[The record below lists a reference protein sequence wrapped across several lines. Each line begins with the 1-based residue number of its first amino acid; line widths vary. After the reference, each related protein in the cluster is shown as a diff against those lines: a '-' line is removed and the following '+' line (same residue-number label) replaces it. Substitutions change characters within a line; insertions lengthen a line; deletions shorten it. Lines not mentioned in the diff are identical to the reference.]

1 MQLLRHPPGRIVSLP
16 ECAGTAVF
24 ALFPVL
30 LATNE
35 VWPRFPQLAFLT
47 TRVWAECRR
56 VSEASRAGGGLRQ
69 AWRSRTRKF
78 SDVC

>member
-35 VWPRFPQLAFLT
+35 VWPRFPQLAFPNHPSVGGVSYGV
-47 TRVWAECRR
+47 RSFACRWR
-56 VSEASRAGGGLRQ
+56 TASGMEEPNSKVQ
-69 AWRSRTRKF
+69 
-78 SDVC
+78 

>member
-35 VWPRFPQLAFLT
+35 VWPRFPQLAFPNHPS
-47 TRVWAECRR
+47 VGG
-56 VSEASRAGGGLRQ
+56 VS
-69 AWRSRTRKF
+69 
-78 SDVC
+78 